1 MLTRQITPLVFV
13 LPAVGPKPRHQKKKN
28 ISILVSS
35 IQQNKISII
44 ILNPLFLI
52 LLFLSMTC
60 HKTQRNSKFCIAD
73 GEKKEAKQKS
83 KLSP

>member
-1 MLTRQITPLVFV
+1 MKKGT
-13 LPAVGPKPRHQKKKN
+13 QKKKN

-44 ILNPLFLI
+44 ILNPSFLI
-52 LLFLSMTC
+52 LLFLSVTC
-60 HKTQRNSKFCIAD
+60 NKTQRNSKFCIAD
-73 GEKKEAKQKS
+73 GKKKEAKQKS